1 MKRRSFLSQSGLV
14 TAGLAI
20 LPSGLLRA
28 GQSANDKL
36 NIALIGAWGRA
47 TAHHGWLKEQSV
59 VALCDVNEANL
70 KLAAAVF
77 PKAKTFFDWRQ
88 ALDHPDLDA
97 VVICTADHHHAFISN
112 EALHRNLHVYCEKP
126 LAISVDQARVL
137 RSHWLT
143 KKGKLATQV
152 GTQMH
157 AQENYARVKEL
168 ILDGAI
174 GELQSAIAWGNRQLR
189 RTGYEPAG
197 EPAPPGIH
205 WDLWLGPS
213 PEHPYSPKYFSGDPG
228 ANCLQWNMY
237 ADWGSGQI
245 GDMGSHFMDL
255 LYSVTDATL
264 PTKISA
270 KGEAPNPEVQPVD
283 LETHFDHPAN
293 DWRGPIRISWY
304 QGALKPRL
312 PLDFIDLEIL
322 GHGALF
328 KGTQG
333 FIIADYSKR
342 ILIPMGKD
350 ADMSAYKPRTKER
363 QLPAIGAFHENWLA
377 ACKDPSKS
385 TCCDF
390 EYHANLCEQQQ
401 LGLVAYRAGKDLKYD
416 GKAGTVTNAPEANEL
431 LKRKY
436 RDGWELK
443 A

>member
-1 MKRRSFLSQSGLV
+1 MQRRNFLATSSLV
-14 TAGLAI
+14 TAGLTL
-20 LPSGLLRA
+20 LPSGSLRA
-28 GQSANDKL
+28 GQSANNKL

-47 TAHHGWLKEQSV
+47 NAHYGWLKGENV
-59 VALCDVNEANL
+59 VAVCDVNEAHFKHAL
-70 KLAAAVF
+70 GAF
-77 PKAKTFFDWRQ
+77 PGAKPYTDWRLC
-88 ALDHPDLDA
+88 LDHAGLDA

-112 EALHRNLHVYCEKP
+112 EALRRNLHVYCEKP
-126 LAISVDQARVL
+126 LAISVEEARVL
-137 RSHWLT
+137 RAQWLT

-189 RTGYEPAG
+189 RSGYEKAG
-197 EPAPPGIH
+197 ATPPPDLH

-213 PEHPYSPKYFSGDPG
+213 PDHPYSPNYFSGGPG

-237 ADWGSGQI
+237 TDWGSGQI

-312 PLDFIDLEIL
+312 PLDFIDLEKF

-328 KGTQG
+328 KGTKG

-350 ADMSAYKPRTKER
+350 ADMSSYKARTKER
-363 QLPAIGAFHENWLA
+363 QLPAIGAFHDNWLT

-401 LGLVAYRAGKDLKYD
+401 LGLVAYRTGKELEYD
-416 GKAGTVTNAPEANEL
+416 GKAGTVTNAAEANEL

-436 RDGWELK
+436 RAGWEMK
-443 A
+443 I